1 MCAGR
6 AFRVPD
12 ALRRLL
18 KRCAS
23 SPIAPLTA
31 ASVAAVGVAI
41 LLNNRGRSDR
51 REASLIDKLRSVL
64 TRLTAASREERIP
77 LEHRAV
83 SLLFLRDWHS
93 GIEKELGA
101 DEAKKVNSFHIV
113 GERSVET
120 DDWFAGSPEEKLPST
135 KSPPWSIRFLTGGTG
150 VCLVETLL
158 LAAEV
163 TGDRSFTHDANGR
176 PYFGSTT
183 HFLSHTWTSSFST
196 MLAAVAQQKP
206 PKDAYFWV
214 DMLCLAQNDFVSGA
228 KANKKEDLERMD
240 EGWPIRTSGATWM
253 LAEPWRKP
261 AAFGRV
267 WCLNECFLTVQCE
280 KKFELIMP
288 PTEARDFEK
297 SLAEDFYS
305 LAKVVSEIDMQN
317 ATATKEKDKTRIF
330 EAVRQSG
337 IGFVKVNQIVIGQLR
352 EWFAKTGRAA
362 LDRLPSEAR
371 EVSPLINELALLLR
385 DQAKYDEARGLLEE
399 ALDARTKMFG
409 SKHEIVATVLNN
421 LAALLRDQGKL
432 KEAEP
437 LFRRA
442 IEIGKVTL
450 GENHPGLATRLNNL
464 GLLLYDQVDYLGFK
478 WHRDSTLGKLEEAES
493 LFRRAIEIGKVTRGE
508 NHPDLARWLNNRAG
522 LMYDQ
527 GKLEEAEPLF
537 RRAIKIGKVTL
548 GENHPDLAKWRN
560 NLGGLLEHQ
569 GKYDEAEPLYRRAI
583 EIGKVTLGE
592 NHPGLATWLNNLGGL
607 LHKKGKLNEAEALYR
622 RALKI
627 DEEALGPS
635 HPMVAT
641 DLNNLAVFM
650 SNQGKHVEALK
661 LRTRCLQIERQTLGE
676 EHPQYAASLNNLAM
690 LLINQGKLEEAGPLF
705 RRAIEIGKVTLG
717 KNHPVLAAWLN
728 NLGLL
733 LYNQV
738 DDLGSKWQRDSTQ
751 DKLEEAEP
759 LFRRAIEIGKVARG
773 ENHPDLATWLNNLA
787 VLLHKQGKLEEA
799 EPLFRRAIEIGKV
812 TLGENH
818 RGLAARLNNLG
829 LLLYNQVDYLG
840 SKWQRDSTQGKL
852 EEAEPLF
859 RRAIEIG
866 KVTLGENHPDLATW
880 IKNLSGLL
888 IKQGK
893 FAEAFPLAQRA
904 ASIFEK
910 TLGSGHSS
918 TQELAV
924 VLPQLEL
931 SLLAKAQQQAGGH
944 PKQKDLEVGT
954 GDSADVDN
962 AADPTAQHPMALA
975 AASQHDYAPMDAESA
990 IADAT
995 AANVQ
1000 QPMALLAD
1008 SGIDGIEDSA
1018 TADAEDDADQKG
1030 DS

>member
-18 KRCAS
+18 TRCAS
-23 SPIAPLTA
+23 SPLAPLTA

-41 LLNNRGRSDR
+41 LLNNRGNSHR
-51 REASLIDKLRSVL
+51 REASLIDKLRDVQP
-64 TRLTAASREERIP
+64 RLTAASREERIP

-83 SLLFLRDWHS
+83 SLQFLRDWHS
-93 GIEKELGA
+93 ALEKELGA
-101 DEAKKVNSFHIV
+101 DAAKKVNSFHIV

-120 DDWFAGSPEEKLPST
+120 DDWFAGSPVEKLPST
-135 KSPPWSIRFLTGGTG
+135 KSPPWSIRFLTGGTELS
-150 VCLVETLL
+150 LVETLL

-176 PYFGSTT
+176 PYFVGSTT

-196 MLAAVAQQKP
+196 TLAAVAQQDP
-206 PKDAYFWV
+206 PEDNYFWV
-214 DMLCLAQNDFVSGA
+214 DMFCVAQNDFVPGA
-228 KANKKEDLERMD
+228 KAKKKEDLERMD

-253 LAEPWRKP
+253 LAEPWKKP
-261 AAFGRV
+261 AALGRV

-280 KKFELIMP
+280 NKFELIMP

-297 SLAEDFYS
+297 SLVEEFDS

-317 ATATKEKDKTRIF
+317 ATATKEKDKVRIF

-337 IGFVKVNQIVIGQLR
+337 IGFVRVNQIVIGQLR

-362 LDRLPSEAR
+362 LDRLPPGEREA
-371 EVSPLINELALLLR
+371 SPLINELALLLR
-385 DQAKYDEARGLLEE
+385 DQ
-399 ALDARTKMFG
+399 
-409 SKHEIVATVLNN
+409 
-421 LAALLRDQGKL
+421 GKL
-432 KEAEP
+432 EEAEP

-450 GENHPGLATRLNNL
+450 GENHP
-464 GLLLYDQVDYLGFK
+464 
-478 WHRDSTLGKLEEAES
+478 
-493 LFRRAIEIGKVTRGE
+493 
-508 NHPDLARWLNNRAG
+508 
-522 LMYDQ
+522 
-527 GKLEEAEPLF
+527 
-537 RRAIKIGKVTL
+537 
-548 GENHPDLAKWRN
+548 DLAKWRS

-607 LHKKGKLNEAEALYR
+607 LHKKGKLEEAEPLFR

-650 SNQGKHVEALK
+650 SNQGK
-661 LRTRCLQIERQTLGE
+661 
-676 EHPQYAASLNNLAM
+676 
-690 LLINQGKLEEAGPLF
+690 LEEAELMF
-705 RRAIEIGKVTLG
+705 RRAVEIGKVTLG
-717 KNHPVLAAWLN
+717 ENHPDLATC
-728 NLGLL
+728 
-733 LYNQV
+733 
-738 DDLGSKWQRDSTQ
+738 SKWHRDSTQ
-751 DKLEEAEP
+751 GKLEEAEP
-759 LFRRAIEIGKVARG
+759 LFRRAIEIVKVTLG
-773 ENHPDLATWLNNLA
+773 ENHPDLAKWRNNLGS
-787 VLLHKQGKLEEA
+787 LLHKKVGYLGSKWHRDSTQGKLEEA
-799 EPLFRRAIEIGKV
+799 ERLFRRAIEIGKV

-829 LLLYNQVDYLG
+829 LLLYDQVDYLG

-852 EEAEPLF
+852 KEAEPLF

-888 IKQGK
+888 IKQ
-893 FAEAFPLAQRA
+893 
-904 ASIFEK
+904 
-910 TLGSGHSS
+910 
-918 TQELAV
+918 V
-924 VLPQLEL
+924 
-931 SLLAKAQQQAGGH
+931 
-944 PKQKDLEVGT
+944 
-954 GDSADVDN
+954 
-962 AADPTAQHPMALA
+962 
-975 AASQHDYAPMDAESA
+975 
-990 IADAT
+990 
-995 AANVQ
+995 
-1000 QPMALLAD
+1000 
-1008 SGIDGIEDSA
+1008 
-1018 TADAEDDADQKG
+1018 
-1030 DS
+1030 